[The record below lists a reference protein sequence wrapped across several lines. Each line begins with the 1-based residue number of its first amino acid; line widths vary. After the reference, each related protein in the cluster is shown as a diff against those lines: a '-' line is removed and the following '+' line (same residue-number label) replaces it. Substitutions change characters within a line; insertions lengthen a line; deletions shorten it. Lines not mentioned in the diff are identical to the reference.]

1 MPALSP
7 RTSTG
12 NIQMKPGFYAVVGN
26 SDYIKLNES
35 RIPIW
40 ELLDEQPTGWLRSL
54 ASRPTVMPDRQP
66 MIWDCGAFSYRNLDI
81 PQIRGKFVT
90 AHFCVYQYARL
101 SKPGDAIVAP
111 DCLLIGSQIDERRK
125 FNREQAIEFIKLAV
139 SQLPEQVPMA
149 AVQGLTLAE
158 RIQRA
163 SELYE
168 IGYRVIGIGGL
179 AGARN
184 FNSSLIA
191 IAATIEAIRQIDA
204 NVHFHVFGLC
214 SPRYAKAFHQLGV
227 SFDGSTYAKEAF
239 IARNFLMNEAGRL
252 VRYPAARTDTK
263 AIAPS
268 CCCRTCNFLREYR
281 IDPRYYGKSRQHDI
295 GRLAHNL
302 NQLLLA
308 HNHDTSTLAASGL
321 F

>member
-1 MPALSP
+1 
-7 RTSTG
+7 
-12 NIQMKPGFYAVVGN
+12 MKPGLYAVVGN
-26 SDYIKLNES
+26 SDYIRLNKR

-54 ASRPTVMPDRQP
+54 TSRSTVMPDRQP
-66 MIWDCGAFSYRNLDI
+66 MIWDCGAFGYRNLDI
-81 PQIRGKFVT
+81 PQIRGRFVT
-90 AHFCVYQYARL
+90 AHFCIYHYARL
-101 SKPGDAIVAP
+101 SKLGDAIVAP

-139 SQLPEQVPMA
+139 SQLPERTPMA
-149 AVQGLTLAE
+149 VVHGLTLAE

-168 IGYRVIGIGGL
+168 TGYRAIGIGGL
-179 AGARN
+179 VAGARN

-191 IAATIEAIRQIDA
+191 SAATIEAIRQIDT

-239 IARNFLMNEAGRL
+239 IARNFLMNEGGRL
-252 VRYPAARTDTK
+252 VRYPAARNDTK
-263 AIAPS
+263 AIAPR
-268 CCCRTCNFLREYR
+268 CCCRACKILREDR
-281 IDPRYYGKSRQHDI
+281 IDPRYYGKSRQHDV

-308 HNHDTSTLAASGL
+308 HNHNKSTLAASGL
-321 F
+321 FQL